1 MADMIKL
8 TPEELQAQAAEMKA
22 LEKEYTSLFSNV
34 SSELGKVNSN
44 WSPNLSNNFTGKIR
58 SAQNRFMYI
67 TEELNNGAK
76 VADSCAITFRSV
88 DSELAKIYSTDTGVL
103 PKAVSGGETTQAKE
117 SILMGYVE
125 DLAATGD
132 AFAWFE
138 DWLEE
143 HVSPE
148 DEIYIDYALD
158 LFEEIFEKVLDGET
172 CGEEVISG
180 WKTLTKAYSFVSDLA
195 QGELEPDSV
204 LDLGKA
210 IAKGKNAYLYTGF
223 DAVSYA
229 LDKGSARLD
238 EMEAEM
244 LEQLKEGDVLG
255 TVIDGAE
262 GFIDTI
268 IGGVTECTFNLAGVE
283 VDRAIGK
290 IPILGNALNAKT
302 KLVTNELFGEAMSI
316 GDCVK
321 EVGQGLSDGIDWT
334 TDVLTAATDIVT
346 DGITNG
352 VKGICSYIGKLCK

>member
-44 WSPNLSNNFTGKIR
+44 WSPNLANNFTGKIR

-76 VADSCAITFRSV
+76 VADSCAITFQSV

-103 PKAVSGGETTQAKE
+103 PKAVSGGEPTQAKE
-117 SILMGYVE
+117 SILMEYVGN
-125 DLAATGD
+125 LAATGEV
-132 AFAWFE
+132 FAW
-138 DWLEE
+138 LENWYAE
-143 HVSPE
+143 NVSTE
-148 DEIYIDYALD
+148 QQVYYDLAFD
-158 LFEEIFEKVLDGET
+158 LFEEVVEGT
-172 CGEEVISG
+172 NGEELIKE
-180 WKTLTKAYSFVSDLA
+180 WKTIKQAYSFVSDLA

-223 DAVSYA
+223 DAVSYV
-229 LDKGSARLD
+229 LDKGAARVD
-238 EMEAEM
+238 ELEAEM
-244 LEQLKEGDVLG
+244 LEQIKEGDVLG

-262 GFIDTI
+262 GLIDTI
-268 IGGVTECTFNLAGVE
+268 IGGATECIFNLAGAE
-283 VDRAIGK
+283 VDSAIGK
-290 IPILGNALNAKT
+290 LPVLGSAINASS
-302 KLVTNELFGEAMSI
+302 KLITNELFGEAMSI

>member
-44 WSPNLSNNFTGKIR
+44 WSPNLANNFTGKIR

-76 VADSCAITFRSV
+76 VADSCAITFQSV
-88 DSELAKIYSTDTGVL
+88 DSELAKIYSTDTDVL
-103 PKAVSGGETTQAKE
+103 PKVVFRGETPAKD
-117 SILMGYVE
+117 SALSGYIE
-125 DLAATGD
+125 DLAATGEV
-132 AFAWFE
+132 FAWLENWYEENVSTE
-138 DWLEE
+138 DQ
-143 HVSPE
+143 V
-148 DEIYIDYALD
+148 YYDYALD
-158 LFEEIFEKVLDGET
+158 LFEEIFEGT
-172 CGEEVISG
+172 TGEELIKE
-180 WKTLTKAYSFVSDLA
+180 WKTLQKAYSFVSDLA

-238 EMEAEM
+238 EMEAE
-244 LEQLKEGDVLG
+244 LLGQLKEGDVLG

-290 IPILGNALNAKT
+290 IPFVGNALNAKT
-302 KLVTNELFGEAMSI
+302 KQFTNELFGEAMSI

-352 VKGICSYIGKLCK
+352 VKGICSFIGKLCK